1 VVPVV
6 GGVGDVGAVV
16 LVVEGAVVVRVV
28 EGTVVKGVVVVT
40 VVSVAVLSVGS
51 VTVVSAAVL
60 SVAVAPSS
68 VEDAY
73 TKRQI
78 GEKGNIARTYL
89 HHIGKLGD
97 PKLEQLHLQCRSR

>member
-6 GGVGDVGAVV
+6 GGVDGVGAVV

-28 EGTVVKGVVVVT
+28 EGTVVKGVVVT